1 MEAARQLPKA
11 LGTPFRLIFPLWKI
25 KLLMLIILE
34 NVNLKLRKSTDE
46 VKNDLLNLQLDT
58 SKFDQLKQ
66 MKISDMSLREF
77 TELIIYKN
85 LVQINQ
91 QVTQYK

>member
-1 MEAARQLPKA
+1 M
-11 LGTPFRLIFPLWKI
+11 
-25 KLLMLIILE
+25 
-34 NVNLKLRKSTDE
+34 NLKLRKSSDD

-85 LVQINQ
+85 LVQINK
-91 QVTQYK
+91 QVSEGANNLNLLNEKIFKFRKGL

>member
-1 MEAARQLPKA
+1 
-11 LGTPFRLIFPLWKI
+11 
-25 KLLMLIILE
+25 MLIILE
-34 NVNLKLRKSTDE
+34 NVNLKLRKSSDD

-91 QVTQYK
+91 QVSEGANNLNLLNEKIFKFRKGL

>member
-1 MEAARQLPKA
+1 
-11 LGTPFRLIFPLWKI
+11 
-25 KLLMLIILE
+25 MLIILE
-34 NVNLKLRKSTDE
+34 NVNLKLRKSSDD

-85 LVQINQ
+85 LVQINK
-91 QVTQYK
+91 QVSEGANNLNLLNEKIFKFRKGL

>member
-1 MEAARQLPKA
+1 
-11 LGTPFRLIFPLWKI
+11 
-25 KLLMLIILE
+25 MLFILE
-34 NVNLKLRKSTDE
+34 NVNLKLRKSTDD

-91 QVTQYK
+91 QVSEGANNLNLLNEKIFKFRKGL

>member
-1 MEAARQLPKA
+1 
-11 LGTPFRLIFPLWKI
+11 
-25 KLLMLIILE
+25 MLIILE
-34 NVNLKLRKSTDE
+34 NVNLKLRKSSDD

-91 QVTQYK
+91 QISEGTNNLNLLNEKIFKFRKGL

>member
-1 MEAARQLPKA
+1 M
-11 LGTPFRLIFPLWKI
+11 
-25 KLLMLIILE
+25 
-34 NVNLKLRKSTDE
+34 NLKLRKSSDD

-91 QVTQYK
+91 QVSEGANNLNLLNEKIFKFRKGL